1 MRHSH
6 VTTAAAAFI
15 ALTFPALAQTS
26 GTPAPSTPAPPPAT
40 EQPVG
45 GQLPDINRQ
54 ADGPT
59 REMIRQ
65 MVEQAVR
72 ERMKQDRGSEEG
84 FRDEE
89 DRYMNQD
96 GHIKDADRPD
106 ESSRH
111 GDHWLNR
118 GDWGRGHRMA
128 RHRGHQMMRGAG
140 MRLVFGLL
148 DTDGDGSLSQNE
160 VEGGVGRIFSN
171 IDENGDGKID
181 LDEIQSFMHG
191 SNMHGRNSE
200 DMP

>member
-1 MRHSH
+1 
-6 VTTAAAAFI
+6 
-15 ALTFPALAQTS
+15 
-26 GTPAPSTPAPPPAT
+26 
-40 EQPVG
+40 
-45 GQLPDINRQ
+45 
-54 ADGPT
+54 
-59 REMIRQ
+59 
-65 MVEQAVR
+65 QAVR

>member
-1 MRHSH
+1 MRYSH
-6 VTTAAAAFI
+6 RTTAAAAFI

-26 GTPAPSTPAPPPAT
+26 GTPAPSTPAPTPAT

-45 GQLPDINRQ
+45 GQLPDANQQ

-72 ERMKQDRGSEEG
+72 ERMQQDRGSEQG
-84 FRDEE
+84 YRDEE
-89 DRYMNQD
+89 DRYMDQD
-96 GHIKDADRPD
+96 GRNKDADLAD
-106 ESSRH
+106 EADRQGDGWRSH
-111 GDHWLNR
+111 GDRAR
-118 GDWGRGHRMA
+118 GQRMA
-128 RHRGHQMMRGAG
+128 GQRHHQIIRGAG

-148 DTDGDGSLSQNE
+148 DMDGDGSLSQNE
-160 VEGGVGRIFSN
+160 VEGAVGRIFSN

-181 LDEIQSFMHG
+181 LDEVQSFIHG
-191 SNMHGRNSE
+191 SNMHGPNSE